1 MGVRRGILLLVA
13 ACFGVILSAQLVR
26 ADRISSVSYVID
38 ASTAN
43 TNGGGTQ
50 SSTTY
55 SLTTTA
61 GETVI
66 GNGSSGSYKMGMGFV
81 SQLDKSLT
89 LTVQP
94 NGLVAYY
101 PLDENSGSAT
111 YDNSTGLHDGVL
123 QASPSWKTGKVG
135 SALSFNGSTQYVSLG
150 SFDVAGSAIT
160 VSAWVYPTV
169 GPQNSKVLGKQSST
183 TDVQG
188 TLGITGGNASFETT
202 TGGTY
207 HIATATSA
215 LPLNTWSYIAGVYDG
230 ANTKI
235 YVNGMPAAT
244 PVAST
249 GALANNAL
257 GWAIGRL
264 SASGASNYF
273 TGYIDEAKIFSLA
286 FTDDDVLAEYN
297 AVTAGVPSGIS
308 LGTIIPGASK
318 TILADVITRTDAGGY
333 SLAISQDHDLT
344 NGSYTIPP
352 ISASIAVPVA
362 WTEGS
367 TKGLGFTLTATN
379 ATAIPGAWSAGAN
392 YAAFPAS
399 ATTFYTRTGQQ
410 SSPDYLTM
418 RVRADAVS
426 TQASSVTPYTNTITV
441 TGTTIP

>member
-1 MGVRRGILLLVA
+1 MGARRGVILLIA
-13 ACFGVILSAQLVR
+13 ACSVVILSAGLVR
-26 ADRISSVSYVID
+26 GADRISSTSYVID
-38 ASTAN
+38 ASALG
-43 TNGGGTQ
+43 TNGGGNI
-50 SSTTY
+50 SSTNY
-55 SLTTTA
+55 KLTSTA

-66 GNGSSGSYKMGMGFV
+66 GNASGGSYKMGMGFI

-101 PLDENSGSAT
+101 PLNENSGSAT
-111 YDNSTGLHDGVL
+111 YDNSVGLHDGSL
-123 QASPSWKTGKVG
+123 QGTPIWVAGKVG
-135 SALSFNGSTQYVSLG
+135 SALSFNGSSQYVALPD
-150 SFDVAGSAIT
+150 FDVAGSAIT

-169 GPQNSKVLGKQSST
+169 ASEDSKVLGKHSST
-183 TDVQG
+183 TDAQG

-215 LPLNTWSYIAGVYDG
+215 LPINTWSYIAGVYDG

-235 YVNGMPAAT
+235 YVNGVPAAT

-249 GALANNAL
+249 GALATNAL

-273 TGYIDEAKIFSLA
+273 TGYIDEAKIFSVALN
-286 FTDDDVLAEYN
+286 DDDVLAEYS
-297 AVTAGVPSGIS
+297 AVTAGVTSGIS

-333 SLAISQDHDLT
+333 ALAISQDHDLT

-352 ISASIAVPVA
+352 ISASIAAPA
-362 WTEGS
+362 TWTEGS

-379 ATAIPGAWSAGAN
+379 ATTLPGSWGAGSS
-392 YAAFPAS
+392 YAAFPLS
-399 ATTFYTRTGQQ
+399 PTSFYTRTGQQ
-410 SSPDYLTM
+410 STTDYLTI
-418 RVRADAVS
+418 RVRADADT
-426 TQASSVTPYTNTITV
+426 TQASTVTPYTNTFTV
-441 TGTTIP
+441 T